1 MSDDAGRKTTS
12 PDNAIELAPRANL
25 RKSIAREY
33 VETIVVFVLI
43 LVFARSFIFIQ
54 SKIPTESMLD
64 TLLVGDYI
72 LVNRALYGAP
82 GDDPIPWI
90 GQDTIE
96 RGDVVVFR
104 KPDDPDVDYV
114 KRVVGLPGDVIEIR
128 QNQTYVNGEPLDEP
142 YIVDGNFEQT
152 RFFGPRTVPA
162 DHFFMMGDNRDN
174 SSDSRV
180 WGTVPR
186 SLVKG
191 KAFFIWY
198 SYREEKN
205 DHLNVGVNRLI
216 SMGKK
221 VVRFPWRTRWDR
233 IFSKIE

>member
-1 MSDDAGRKTTS
+1 MSEKQKGRNATS
-12 PDNAIELAPRANL
+12 ELAPPPRAEL
-25 RKSIAREY
+25 RKSIVRDY

-43 LVFARSFIFIQ
+43 LVFARSFVFIQ

-72 LVNRALYGAP
+72 LVNRSLYAAP
-82 GDDPIPWI
+82 GDAPIPWL
-90 GQDTIE
+90 GQDDIE

-128 QNQTYVNGEPLDEP
+128 QSQTFVNGVALDEP
-142 YIVDGNFEQT
+142 YIIEGNFELG
-152 RFFGPRTVPA
+152 RFFGPRTVPEG
-162 DHFFMMGDNRDN
+162 HYFMMGDNRDN

-186 SLVKG
+186 SLIKG

-198 SYREEKN
+198 SYREDRN
-205 DHLNVGVNRLI
+205 DHLNVGASRLV
-216 SMGKK
+216 SMAKK
-221 VVRFPWRTRWDR
+221 VRYFPWRTRWDR
-233 IFSKIE
+233 IFSRIE

>member
-1 MSDDAGRKTTS
+1 MSEVGQKKESARGDVAE
-12 PDNAIELAPRANL
+12 PPRANL

-33 VETIVVFVLI
+33 IETIVVFVLI
-43 LVFARSFIFIQ
+43 LVFARSFVFIQ

-82 GDDPIPWI
+82 GDDPIPWL
-90 GQDTIE
+90 GQDAID

-128 QNQTYVNGEPLDEP
+128 NNRTYVNGKLLGEP
-142 YIVDGNFEQT
+142 YVDDGRFEHT
-152 RFFGPRTVPA
+152 RFFGPRTVPD
-162 DHFFMMGDNRDN
+162 DHYFMIGDNRDY

-198 SYREEKN
+198 SYEEEKN

>member
-1 MSDDAGRKTTS
+1 MNGK
-12 PDNAIELAPRANL
+12 
-25 RKSIAREY
+25 
-33 VETIVVFVLI
+33 VL
-43 LVFARSFIFIQ
+43 
-54 SKIPTESMLD
+54 
-64 TLLVGDYI
+64 
-72 LVNRALYGAP
+72 
-82 GDDPIPWI
+82 
-90 GQDTIE
+90 
-96 RGDVVVFR
+96 
-104 KPDDPDVDYV
+104 
-114 KRVVGLPGDVIEIR
+114 
-128 QNQTYVNGEPLDEP
+128 GEP
-142 YIVDGNFEQT
+142 YVDDGRFEHT
-152 RFFGPRTVPA
+152 RFFGPRTVPD
-162 DHFFMMGDNRDN
+162 DHYFMMGDNRDN

-198 SYREEKN
+198 SYEEEKN